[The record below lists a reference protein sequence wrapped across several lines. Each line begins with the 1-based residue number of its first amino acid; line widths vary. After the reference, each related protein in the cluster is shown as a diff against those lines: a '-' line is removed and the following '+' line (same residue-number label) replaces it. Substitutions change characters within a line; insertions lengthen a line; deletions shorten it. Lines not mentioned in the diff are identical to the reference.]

1 MSYVNKDEFLKFSGL
16 DLEVE
21 FANGNFDID
30 EMPQVFINRVEDNA
44 IAILKNNYDN
54 EDFENKVNM
63 FLDEF
68 KKGMCYQIL
77 EKLKRYRNNDLT
89 EEEREQVERSK
100 RILKKYNAIWV
111 D

>member
-21 FANGNFDID
+21 FANGNFEID
-30 EMPQVFINRVEDNA
+30 DMPQVFINRVEDNA
-44 IAILKNNYDN
+44 IAKLKNDFDN

-63 FLDEF
+63 FLDDF

-77 EKLKRYRNNDLT
+77 EKLKFGETSTLNETAKTIWTNIGLCNLRRY
-89 EEEREQVERSK
+89 
-100 RILKKYNAIWV
+100 
-111 D
+111 

>member
-44 IAILKNNYDN
+44 IAVLKNNYDN
-54 EDFENKVNM
+54 ENFDNIVNK
-63 FLDEF
+63 FLNEF

-77 EKLKRYRNNDLT
+77 DKLKHGETLTLDKTAKTIWTNIGLCNLRRY
-89 EEEREQVERSK
+89 
-100 RILKKYNAIWV
+100 
-111 D
+111 

>member
-21 FANGNFDID
+21 FANGNFEID
-30 EMPQVFINRVEDNA
+30 DMPQVFINRVEDNA
-44 IAILKNNYDN
+44 IATLKNNYDN

-63 FLDEF
+63 FLDDF

-77 EKLKRYRNNDLT
+77 EKLKFGETSTLNETAKTIWTNIGLCNLRRY
-89 EEEREQVERSK
+89 
-100 RILKKYNAIWV
+100 
-111 D
+111 